1 MSLTQ
6 RAYQER
12 QEEEQ
17 LAQMYEN
24 LETWGLAMT
33 NHEVDLFMKET
44 EKQEKWLEE
53 LIRDFEYNRFEHWQ
67 LEHIEL
73 MKFLLQFKPQ
83 LFSRS
88 EENE

>member
-1 MSLTQ
+1 MSFID
-6 RAYQER
+6 RVWKQE
-12 QEEEQ
+12 QEERE
-17 LAQMYEN
+17 LAEMYEN

-33 NHEVDLFMKET
+33 NAELNVFMKET

-53 LIRDFEYNRFEHWQ
+53 LIRDFQWNRFEHWQ

-73 MKFLLQFKPQ
+73 MKFLLQIKPE
-83 LFSRS
+83 LFSTS